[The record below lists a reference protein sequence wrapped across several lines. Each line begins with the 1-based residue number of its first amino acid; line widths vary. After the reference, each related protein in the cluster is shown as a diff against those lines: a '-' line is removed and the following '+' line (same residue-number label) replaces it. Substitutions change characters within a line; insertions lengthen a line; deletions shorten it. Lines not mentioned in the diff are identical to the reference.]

1 METARADLEQT
12 SPRVRRIG
20 LVLGPLLFCVLLFAP
35 DALDH
40 AQRAVAAVTALTAV
54 YWVTAALPI
63 GATSLFPATLLPL
76 FGGLS
81 AGEVAPLYM
90 QDIVLLFLGAMLL
103 ALGLERWGVHRRMAL
118 LVLSIFGSRPRGLVI
133 GFMAATACISLWLNN
148 TATALLMYPI
158 ASAVV
163 ASLSGGAQR
172 ASSPFAV
179 ALFLGV
185 AYSASVGGMG
195 TPVGTAP
202 NQIFLANFHA
212 SFPEAPTVSFGKW
225 CLAWMPV
232 VLLYLPLGGWLLTRF
247 ALRVS
252 APDSSMTAG
261 ARTDVIERE
270 RAALGRMSAGEK
282 TMALL
287 FAATAI
293 LWVTRADLD
302 LGFLRIP
309 GWEGLIVRAEGSKNF
324 ISDASVALAMA
335 LLGFVL
341 PGDRARGQRLL
352 DWRLARAVPWDVLLL
367 IGGGLAIAGAFER
380 TGLDGVVGGWLGGW
394 LQRGSSFWVLVS
406 LVALVVLL
414 SEIASNT
421 AITALLMPILGAAA
435 VDAGMSPLA
444 VMMPATLAASAG
456 FMLPVA
462 TPPNAIVFSS
472 GLVRSSTMARVGLW
486 MDLLL
491 IALIAVVFQFWGRFV
506 FGIGEGLP
514 SWADR

>member
-1 METARADLEQT
+1 MEGARADLEPT

-20 LVLGPLLFCVLLFAP
+20 LVLGPLLFLVLLCAP
-35 DALDH
+35 RALDP

-63 GATSLFPATLLPL
+63 GATSLFPAALLPL
-76 FGGLS
+76 FGALP

-90 QDIVLLFLGAMLL
+90 QDLVLLFLGAMLL
-103 ALGLERWGVHRRMAL
+103 ALGLERWGVHRRAAL
-118 LVLSIFGSRPRGLVI
+118 LVLSVFGSRPRGLVI
-133 GFMAATACISLWLNN
+133 GFMAATAGLSLWLNN

-158 ASAVV
+158 ARAVV
-163 ASLSGGAQR
+163 ASFSGGSLR
-172 ASSPFAV
+172 SSSPFAT

-202 NQIFLANFHA
+202 NQIFLANFQA
-212 SFPEAPTVSFGKW
+212 SFPEAPPVSFGKW

-232 VLLYLPLGGWLLTRF
+232 VLLYLPLGGWLLTRV
-247 ALRVS
+247 ALRVE
-252 APDSSMTAG
+252 APSSLMMA
-261 ARTDVIERE
+261 AQTDVIERE
-270 RAALGRMSAGEK
+270 RSALGRMSAGEK

-309 GWEGLIVRAEGSKNF
+309 GWEGLLERAEGSKSF
-324 ISDASVALAMA
+324 VTDASVALAMA
-335 LLGFVL
+335 LLGFIL
-341 PGDRARGQRLL
+341 PGDRSRGRRLL
-352 DWRLARAVPWDVLLL
+352 DWELARAVPWDVLLL

-380 TGLDGVVGGWLGGW
+380 TGLDGVVGEMLGGW
-394 LQRGSSFWVLVS
+394 LRGGASFFVLAS
-406 LVALVVLL
+406 LVALVTLL
-414 SEIASNT
+414 SEVASNT
-421 AITALLMPILGAAA
+421 AITALLMPLLGAAA
-435 VDAGMSPLA
+435 VDAGISPLA
-444 VMMPATLAASAG
+444 VMMPATLAASVG

-462 TPPNAIVFSS
+462 TPPNAIAFSS
-472 GLVRSSTMARVGLW
+472 GLIRSSTMARVGLW

-491 IALIAVVFQFWGRFV
+491 IALIAVVFQVWGRFV

-514 SWADR
+514 SWALH